1 MRILPPRSQPI
12 PLRSL
17 QQKAPTEMTTTAT
30 NLLTLTL
37 ATRRGTRLVMED
49 KITEPIRNLIFKHAP
64 DHPLAYLITCPWC
77 TSIWVAAVL
86 VILPTLSP
94 KVASQIT
101 AILALSDASTTLS
114 QAADTYL

>member
-1 MRILPPRSQPI
+1 
-12 PLRSL
+12 
-17 QQKAPTEMTTTAT
+17 MTTTAT

-49 KITEPIRNLIFKHAP
+49 KITEPIRNLIFKHSP
-64 DHPLAYLITCPWC
+64 NHPLAYLITCPWC